1 MNPVGMSVLSMEWQF
16 LLGFCAEKDISVSF
30 MTEYGRFL
38 ASVKGPVSGNV
49 LLRREQYRKA
59 DDPDIT
65 KNVASNIIAAKI
77 ANSRTVINRA
87 IRDHGDKIDI
97 VKLKNVTRQLEKF
110 IIQLKKVNTVDE
122 VNAMLSFT
130 YTILG
135 HDIRSALET
144 VGLDPAVG
152 FLHCD
157 RPGRPGLALDL
168 MEEFRSVIADRQVLS
183 LINRKQVKPSGF
195 KKAENG
201 VVVMDS
207 DTRKILL
214 TEYQNRKQTEVYHP
228 YVEEKV
234 KIGLLF
240 FIQAELLARYL
251 RGDMDGSVLI

>member
-1 MNPVGMSVLSMEWQF
+1 MLYIMNPVGMSVLSMEWQF

-110 IIQLKKVNTVDE
+110 IIQLK
-122 VNAMLSFT
+122 NAFVYLYS
-130 YTILG
+130 
-135 HDIRSALET
+135 
-144 VGLDPAVG
+144 
-152 FLHCD
+152 
-157 RPGRPGLALDL
+157 
-168 MEEFRSVIADRQVLS
+168 
-183 LINRKQVKPSGF
+183 SG
-195 KKAENG
+195 
-201 VVVMDS
+201 S
-207 DTRKILL
+207 
-214 TEYQNRKQTEVYHP
+214 
-228 YVEEKV
+228 
-234 KIGLLF
+234 
-240 FIQAELLARYL
+240 
-251 RGDMDGSVLI
+251 